1 MKVTNEY
8 NAVNV
13 PVREAL
19 ERIVRE
25 PAVHARFLNTLSRL
39 EYVGARKLMKSQD
52 SADLSKNTLQHLVEE
67 TRHAWMLKKLA
78 CRIDPSVADGFSA
91 ELTVAGDEGEAYFQA
106 LDAEVSKTVTLSDA
120 SALSLG
126 KLHYLYTSWL
136 VELRAVAFYT
146 AYEPLLRE
154 AQVPNVL
161 SGILGDES
169 HHLGAMQQSIEEA
182 DPLFQSH
189 IDHLIQTEAAL
200 FQSFWREVEA
210 CVQVAA
216 A

>member
-1 MKVTNEY
+1 MKATNEY
-8 NAVNV
+8 SAVNV
-13 PVREAL
+13 SVRDAL

-25 PAVHARFLNTLSRL
+25 PAIHARFLNTLSRL

-52 SADLSKNTLQHLVEE
+52 SADLNKDTLQHLVEE

-78 CRIDPSVADGFSA
+78 CRLDPSVSEGFSA
-91 ELTVAGDEGEAYFQA
+91 ELTLAGDEGETYFQA
-106 LDAEVSKTVTLSDA
+106 LDAEVTKTVTLSDA
-120 SALSLG
+120 SELNLR

-136 VELRAVAFYT
+136 VELRAVAFYS

-169 HHLGAMQQSIEEA
+169 HHLGAMQKSIEAA
-182 DPLFQSH
+182 DPLFAGH
-189 IDHLIQTEAAL
+189 IDHLLQTEAAL
-200 FQSFWREVEA
+200 FQTFWREVEA

>member
-1 MKVTNEY
+1 MEATGQY
-8 NAVNV
+8 NAATISVTD
-13 PVREAL
+13 AL
-19 ERIVRE
+19 ERIVAD
-25 PAVHARFLNTLSRL
+25 PSIHARFLNTLSRL

-52 SADLSKNTLQHLVEE
+52 SGDLSKDTLQHLVEE

-78 CRIDPSVADGFSA
+78 CRLDSSVAAGFSA

-106 LDAEVSKTVTLSDA
+106 LDAEVTKTVTLSDA
-120 SALSLG
+120 SELSLR

-136 VELRAVAFYT
+136 VELRAVAFYS
-146 AYEPLLRE
+146 AYEPLLSK

-161 SGILGDES
+161 SGILGDET
-169 HHLGAMQQSIEEA
+169 HHLEAMQKSIEAA
-182 DPLFQSH
+182 DPLFKNN
-189 IDHLIQTEAAL
+189 IAHLIETEATI
-200 FQSFWREVEA
+200 FQRFWREVEA

>member
-1 MKVTNEY
+1 MRAKVEY
-8 NAVNV
+8 KALPV
-13 PVREAL
+13 PVEHAL
-19 ERIVRE
+19 QNIVKA
-25 PAVHARFLNTLSRL
+25 PSIHARFLNTLSRL

-52 SADLSKNTLQHLVEE
+52 SSDLSKDTLQHLVEE

-78 CRIDPSVADGFSA
+78 CRLDPQVAAGFSA
-91 ELTVAGDEGEAYFQA
+91 ALTLAGDEGEAYFQA

-120 SALSLG
+120 AELSLG

-136 VELRAVAFYT
+136 VELRAVAFYS
-146 AYEPLLRE
+146 AYEPLLRH

-161 SGILGDES
+161 SGILGDET
-169 HHLGAMQQSIEEA
+169 HHLDAMQQSIRAA
-182 DPLFQSH
+182 DPRFESH
-189 IDHLIQTEAAL
+189 VSHLLESEASL

>member
-1 MKVTNEY
+1 MKTTNTYQAADVEV
-8 NAVNV
+8 AS
-13 PVREAL
+13 AL
-19 ERIVRE
+19 KRIVAQ
-25 PAVHARFLNTLSRL
+25 PTVHARFINTLSRL

-52 SADLSKNTLQHLVEE
+52 SSELDRETLQHLVEE

-78 CRIDPSVADGFSA
+78 CRLDASVSDGYGRDHT
-91 ELTVAGDEGEAYFQA
+91 LAGDEGERYFQS

-136 VELRAVAFYT
+136 VELRAVCFYS
-146 AYEPLLRE
+146 AYEPMLK
-154 AQVPNVL
+154 AADVPNVL
-161 SGILGDES
+161 SGILGDET
-169 HHLGAMQQSIEEA
+169 HHLTAMQRSIEAA
-182 DPLFQSH
+182 DPLFENH
-189 IDHLIQTEAAL
+189 IKHLIDAEAEL